1 MISVRAIT
9 RQWNIKRGGN
19 EVATENNDKEIEL
32 EDIKQEDKEMETD
45 IENSETDANCEENI
59 NEDEEDKSSES
70 QPDSD
75 DKQGTGEGTEKKEKR
90 FGKKK
95 DKALVKLEEKL
106 AELEDK
112 RVRQLAEFE
121 NFRKRSEKEKSQMF
135 EVGAKSVVEKMLPVI
150 DNFERGLASIPEEE
164 KNTSLIQG
172 FELVYKQIITAFD
185 ELGVKPIEAVGKEFD
200 PNLHNAVMAVD
211 DDSMESGTI
220 AEEMQKGYMY
230 KDSVVRHSMVKV
242 VN

>member
-1 MISVRAIT
+1 M
-9 RQWNIKRGGN
+9 
-19 EVATENNDKEIEL
+19 ATENNDTEMEL
-32 EDIKQEDKEMETD
+32 EDIKQED
-45 IENSETDANCEENI
+45 IEIEADVDNSEDNADGEENE
-59 NEDEEDKSSES
+59 NAEDVSSEE
-70 QPDSD
+70 QADTDSSEESD
-75 DKQGTGEGTEKKEKR
+75 EVTEKKEKR

-135 EVGAKSVVEKMLPVI
+135 EIGAKSVVEKMLPVI
-150 DNFERGLASIPEEE
+150 DNFERGLASVPEAEL
-164 KNTSLIQG
+164 NSSFIQG
-172 FELVYKQIITAFD
+172 FELVYKQIMTTFD

-200 PNLHNAVMAVD
+200 PNLHNAVMMVD
-211 DDSMESGTI
+211 DDSLESGTV